1 MPISYKKLWK
11 MLIDRSMS
19 KTDLRNIIGISQ
31 ATIAKLSNEENLNG
45 VEKNF
50 IRLVI

>member
-11 MLIDRSMS
+11 MLIDKSML

-45 VEKNF
+45 VETNF